1 MKNLWQNQDSNSG
14 LLVPRSV
21 ICVLVAVP
29 ALSSPRKEGCFKGKS
44 QGPVYSSLRKGKPE
58 WLAEAVWPSL
68 HLHPVGGQTGNVT
81 LTGQSHCSP
90 ESAAAPLITHCSGA
104 LS

>member
-58 WLAEAVWPSL
+58 WLAEAVC
-68 HLHPVGGQTGNVT
+68 HHPVSGPPSTCT
-81 LTGQSHCSP
+81 QS
-90 ESAAAPLITHCSGA
+90 AGRQGT
-104 LS
+104 